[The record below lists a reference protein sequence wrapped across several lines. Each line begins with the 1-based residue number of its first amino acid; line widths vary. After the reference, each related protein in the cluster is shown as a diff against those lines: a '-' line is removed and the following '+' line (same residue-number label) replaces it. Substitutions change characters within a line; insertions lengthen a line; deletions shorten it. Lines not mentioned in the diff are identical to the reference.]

1 MVSRDY
7 TKEIGLHAQNEVV
20 PLPIAIVILLA
31 IVAGIWL
38 GVSRM
43 QSKHSVAK
51 AEAVDPQSV
60 QVFVRQ

>member
-7 TKEIGLHAQNEVV
+7 TKEIGLNAHNEVV

-43 QSKHSVAK
+43 ESKHSVAK
-51 AEAVDPQSV
+51 AGDMDPQGV